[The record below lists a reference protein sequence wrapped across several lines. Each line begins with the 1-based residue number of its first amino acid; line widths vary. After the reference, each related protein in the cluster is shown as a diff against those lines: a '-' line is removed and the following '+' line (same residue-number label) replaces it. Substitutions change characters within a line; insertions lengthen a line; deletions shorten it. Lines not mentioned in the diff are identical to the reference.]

1 MGAYVGPMRM
11 HLRAGLWSAS
21 AAWGNCPGCSL
32 WTNCSRRPGWRIFS
46 GVRPRTRVSTLPYGS
61 LLCSLSPVC
70 PVKTA
75 LLQHFCVRRHWT
87 PLGAGS
93 LTFCSW
99 SVMMFLSARPWT
111 SGKESSIAMAI
122 SVRSWF
128 KRERRFASLNSSI
141 LDTICLVSKHNSDLT
156 GPLTGVFACQRHVL
170 KRRKPF
176 TRELFYMS
184 WSLFF
189 HALLHCNEFTFL
201 CITKRFM
208 YFCFYL

>member
-1 MGAYVGPMRM
+1 M
-11 HLRAGLWSAS
+11 RAGLWSAS

-75 LLQHFCVRRHWT
+75 LLQHSCVQRHWT

-111 SGKESSIAMAI
+111 SGKESWTAMAI
-122 SVRSWF
+122 SVRSCF
-128 KRERRFASLNSSI
+128 KSERRFASLNSSI

-156 GPLTGVFACQRHVL
+156 GPLTGVLHAKGVSL
-170 KRRKPF
+170 K
-176 TRELFYMS
+176 EGS
-184 WSLFF
+184 
-189 HALLHCNEFTFL
+189 LLHASYFTCHDVVFFFS
-201 CITKRFM
+201 RPFSV
-208 YFCFYL
+208 